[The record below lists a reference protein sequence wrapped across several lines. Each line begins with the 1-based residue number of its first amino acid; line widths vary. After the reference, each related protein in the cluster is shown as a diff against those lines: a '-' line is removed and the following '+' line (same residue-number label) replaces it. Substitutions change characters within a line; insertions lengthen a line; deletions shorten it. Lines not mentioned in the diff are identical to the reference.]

1 MNNEEGNGSA
11 ALSLCVCRIVAC
23 LSSPQISRSSCKQ
36 FWWKTWK
43 KNSGGFTPHQK
54 VRPKINITMSS
65 AVSLLSLSSH
75 HSKDFLL
82 HFATHNNRNDKDMA
96 SFPRQVRNPIL
107 NLKWVV
113 MCENAL
119 PDDEKWCPR

>member
-1 MNNEEGNGSA
+1 MKKEMA
-11 ALSLCVCRIVAC
+11 RQHSLCVSDRRVSLVAPD
-23 LSSPQISRSSCKQ
+23 LSILV
-36 FWWKTWK
+36 WWKTWK
-43 KNSGGFTPHQK
+43 KNSGGFTPRQK
-54 VRPKINITMSS
+54 VRPKSNTTMSS

>member
-1 MNNEEGNGSA
+1 MKKEMARQHSLSVCVGSSRVSRRPR
-11 ALSLCVCRIVAC
+11 SLDLLAN
-23 LSSPQISRSSCKQ
+23 SSGGKLG
-36 FWWKTWK
+36 K
-43 KNSGGFTPHQK
+43 KNSGGFTPRQK
-54 VRPKINITMSS
+54 VRPKSNTTMSS